1 MRVLT
6 CILASVPL
14 VFGAAKLDNK
24 KPDWPPKAGVK
35 TPGIRIPMADLKAEA
50 EIAIDAPV
58 ETFYV
63 AADAA
68 FLAGKTKSEI
78 LPIDLKAN
86 KAEAAIGGFNR
97 PCATVVSAFGSVW
110 VPNCGEAKIHRL
122 AAKTKK
128 ITASVEVPVMSAT
141 HSVAATSD
149 SVWVL
154 SDDKTTLTRLDP
166 DTNAI
171 VAEVRLPAACNS
183 VLFAEKDLWVTCPKD
198 NKLLRIN
205 ALTNLVEKRIDVPA
219 QPIAAAAGESSIWVL
234 SKTDGKITRID
245 PKTNKPTATIELG
258 TPGLDGDLAFGE
270 GYLWASQPGFP
281 VVRIDPA
288 NDKVAQQFAGPGG
301 GVLYVGAGSVW
312 IPNLK
317 PNTLSRFDP
326 KRIKATLAD

>member
-35 TPGIRIPMADLKAEA
+35 TPGIRIPMADLNSEA
-50 EIAIDAPV
+50 EIVIDAPV

-68 FLAGKTKSEI
+68 FVAGKPTTEI
-78 LPIDLKAN
+78 LPLDLKTN
-86 KAEAAIGGFNR
+86 KPEAALAGFNR
-97 PCATVVSAFGSVW
+97 PCGNMVAAFGTVW
-110 VPNCGEAKIHRL
+110 VANCGAPRIHRL
-122 AAKTKK
+122 AVKDKK
-128 ITASVEVPVMSAT
+128 ITGSVDVPAMAAA
-141 HSVAATSD
+141 HPLAATPD

-154 SDDKTTLTRLDP
+154 SDEKTTLTRIDP
-166 DTNAI
+166 DTNGI
-171 VAEVRLPAACNS
+171 VAEIRLPAACNS
-183 VLFAEKDLWVTCPKD
+183 VLFAENALWVTCPKE
-198 NKLLRIN
+198 NKLLRID
-205 ALTNLVEKRIDVPA
+205 ALTNLVDKRIEVPA
-219 QPIAAAAGESSIWVL
+219 QPIAAAAGQSSIWVL
-234 SKTDGKITRID
+234 SKTEGKITRID
-245 PKTNKPTATIELG
+245 PKTNKIAATVELG

-288 NDKVAQQFAGPGG
+288 TDKVAQQFAGPGG
-301 GVLYVGAGSVW
+301 GALYVGAGSVW

>member
-35 TPGIRIPMADLKAEA
+35 TPGIRIPMADLKADA
-50 EIAIDAPV
+50 EIATDAPV

-63 AADAA
+63 ATDAA
-68 FLAGKTKSEI
+68 FLAGKAKSEV
-78 LPIDLKAN
+78 LPIDLKTN
-86 KAEAAIGGFNR
+86 RTDAAVPGFNK
-97 PCATVVSAFGSVW
+97 PCANVVSAFGSLW
-110 VPNCGEAKIHRL
+110 FASCGEAKIHRL
-122 AAKTKK
+122 AGKTKK
-128 ITASVEVPVMSAT
+128 ITASVDVPTTSAA
-141 HSVAATSD
+141 HALAATPD

-154 SDDKTTLTRLDP
+154 SDDKTTLTRIDP
-166 DTNAI
+166 DTNGI
-171 VAEVRLPAACNS
+171 VAEVRLPGGCNS
-183 VLFAEKDLWVTCPKD
+183 VLFAETALWVTCPKE

-219 QPIAAAAGESSIWVL
+219 QPIASAAGESNIWVL
-234 SKTDGKITRID
+234 SKADGKITRID
-245 PKTNKPTATIELG
+245 PKTNKATATIELG

-288 NDKVAQQFAGPGG
+288 SDKVAQQFAGPGG
-301 GVLYVGAGSVW
+301 GALYIGAGSIW

>member
-1 MRVLT
+1 
-6 CILASVPL
+6 
-14 VFGAAKLDNK
+14 
-24 KPDWPPKAGVK
+24 
-35 TPGIRIPMADLKAEA
+35 LKAEA

-68 FLAGKTKSEI
+68 YLAGKSKSEI
-78 LPIDLKAN
+78 LPIDLKTN
-86 KAEAAIGGFNR
+86 KPDAALAGFNK
-97 PCATVVSAFGSVW
+97 PCGNMVSAFGSVW
-110 VPNCGEAKIHRL
+110 VANCGEAKIHRMT
-122 AAKTKK
+122 AKTKK
-128 ITASVEVPVMSAT
+128 ITASVDVPTMAAA
-141 HSVAATSD
+141 HAVAATPD

-154 SDDKTTLTRLDP
+154 SDEKTTLTRIDP
-166 DTNAI
+166 DTNGV

-183 VLFAEKDLWVTCPKD
+183 VLFAETALWVTCPKD
-198 NKLLRIN
+198 NKLLRID
-205 ALTNLVEKRIDVPA
+205 ALTNLVDKRIDVPA

-245 PKTNKPTATIELG
+245 PKTNKATATIELG

-281 VVRIDPA
+281 VVRIDPTS
-288 NDKVAQQFAGPGG
+288 DKVAQQFAGPGG
-301 GVLYVGAGSVW
+301 GVMYVGAGSVW